1 MKMNMNMKYI
11 SHALIG
17 VVAASLSPLA
27 SADNISVKTGYDY
40 STGKYGTD
48 IETEITSIPF
58 IVNYETGDWI
68 FKTTVPY
75 VKIEGADNVR
85 SGVGAVSSTATSI
98 RSVSGLGDITASA
111 IRTFLLDNQTGFDL
125 TGKIKFGIADSERGL
140 GTGENDYW
148 LLVDVY
154 RRIGT
159 VTYFGG
165 VGYGMLGDSPEL
177 QLKNVVSANL
187 GASFKLNE
195 AASVGAT
202 FDTRTKSTDRG
213 FAQREVTAF
222 YMHKLDGG
230 YRLQAYALKGF
241 SDGSPDWG
249 GGLNIGYNF

>member
-1 MKMNMNMKYI
+1 MKMNTKYI
-11 SHALIG
+11 SRALVG
-17 VVAASLSPLA
+17 VAAASLSPLA
-27 SADNISVKTGYDY
+27 LANNVSVKTGYDY
-40 STGKYGTD
+40 STGTYGTG

-68 FKTTVPY
+68 FKATVPY
-75 VKIEGADNVR
+75 VEIKGADNVR
-85 SGVGAVSSTATSI
+85 TGVGPVAPTADSVRT
-98 RSVSGLGDITASA
+98 VSGLGDVTVSA
-111 IRTFLLDNQTGFDL
+111 IRTFFLDNQTGFDL
-125 TGKIKFGIADSERGL
+125 GGKVKLATADDEKGL

-148 LLVDVY
+148 LLADVY
-154 RRIGT
+154 RKIGS
-159 VTYFGG
+159 VIYFGG

-187 GASFKLNE
+187 GASFKVNE

-202 FDTRTKSTDRG
+202 FDTRTESTEGG

-222 YMHKLDGG
+222 YMHKLGGG

-249 GGLNIGYNF
+249 GGLNIGYSF